1 MESCTR
7 RLHFCYGHRLVNH
20 ESKCATLHGHNGY
33 VEISAT
39 PTKSL
44 DALGRVI
51 DFSVLKEKIG
61 GWIDENWD
69 HTTILCAEDSV
80 TIKALQNIPR
90 KKDLFI
96 LPYNPTAENLA
107 KYLLW
112 EVCPKLLK
120 GSGVI
125 VYKVIF
131 RETDN
136 CSAEQS
142 CEPADPKI
150 CELYGIR

>member
-1 MESCTR
+1 
-7 RLHFCYGHRLVNH
+7 
-20 ESKCATLHGHNGY
+20 

-39 PTKSL
+39 PIGSL
-44 DALGRVI
+44 DSLGRVI
-51 DFSVLKEKIG
+51 DFSVLKERIG
-61 GWIDENWD
+61 GWIDDNWD
-69 HTTILCAEDSV
+69 HTTILSSEDV
-80 TIKALQNIPR
+80 TTIQALKNLPR
-90 KKDLFI
+90 KKELFI

-120 GSGVI
+120 GAGVI
-125 VYKVIF
+125 VYKVVF

-136 CSAEQS
+136 CYAEQS